1 MNALDPYGVAL
12 VFLGGV
18 LLGALLLAAGALAGY
33 WISARSRG
41 EERPMRGEPEPPE
54 IEQEE
59 TL

>member
-1 MNALDPYGVAL
+1 MNALDPYSVAL
-12 VFLGGV
+12 VLLGGV

-41 EERPMRGEPEPPE
+41 DEHPIAGTPEPPE